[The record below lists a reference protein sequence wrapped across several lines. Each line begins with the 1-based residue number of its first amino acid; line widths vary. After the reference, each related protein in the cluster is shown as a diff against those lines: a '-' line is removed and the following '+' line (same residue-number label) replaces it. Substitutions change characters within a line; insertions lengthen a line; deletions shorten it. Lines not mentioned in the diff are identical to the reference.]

1 MRLVIDTSSI
11 ISALIKNGISRR
23 IIVTPAIQFVTP
35 DYSLKEISKYKELI
49 CEKAK
54 INSNEFNVILN
65 LLFEKITIIPKEEY
79 EEFFDAAKTL
89 IDDINDVPF
98 IALCLASKADGIWSD
113 DTHFKTRKEITI
125 YRTREL
131 ALAFKPQKNNVN

>member
-23 IIVTPAIQFVTP
+23 IIVSPAIQFITP
-35 DYSLKEISKYKELI
+35 DHSLKEISKYKELI
-49 CEKAK
+49 CIKAK
-54 INSNEFNVILN
+54 INSNEFDIILN
-65 LLFEKITIIPKEEY
+65 LLFEKIAIIPKEEY
-79 EEFFDAAKTL
+79 EDFFNTAKTL
-89 IDDINDVPF
+89 IDDINDIPF
-98 IALCLASKADGIWSD
+98 IALCLTSKADGIWSD

-131 ALAFKPQKNNVN
+131 ALVFKPRKK

>member
-23 IIVTPAIQFVTP
+23 IIVSPLIQFITP
-35 DYSLKEISKYKELI
+35 DHSLKEISKYKELI
-49 CEKAK
+49 CKKAK
-54 INSNEFNVILN
+54 INYNEFDIILN

-79 EEFFDAAKTL
+79 EEFFDTVKTL
-89 IDDINDVPF
+89 IDDINDIPF
-98 IALCLASKADGIWSD
+98 IALCIASKADGIWSD
-113 DTHFKTRKEITI
+113 DTHFKTKKEIII

-131 ALAFKPQKNNVN
+131 ALAFKSGKK

>member
-23 IIVTPAIQFVTP
+23 IIVSPLIQFITP
-35 DYSLKEISKYKELI
+35 DHSLKEISKYKELI
-49 CEKAK
+49 CKKAK
-54 INSNEFNVILN
+54 IRSNEFDIILN
-65 LLFEKITIIPKEEY
+65 LLFEKIAIIPKEEY
-79 EEFFDAAKTL
+79 EEFFNAAKTF

-113 DTHFKTRKEITI
+113 DTHFKTKKEISI

-131 ALAFKPQKNNVN
+131 SLAFFKPRKK

>member
-35 DYSLKEISKYKELI
+35 DHSLKEISKYKELV
-49 CEKAK
+49 CKKAK
-54 INSNEFNVILN
+54 INANQFNIIFN

-79 EEFFDAAKTL
+79 EEFFDTAKTL

-131 ALAFKPQKNNVN
+131 ALAFKPRKK

>member
-11 ISALIKNGISRR
+11 ISALIKNGISRK
-23 IIVTPAIQFVTP
+23 IIVSPAIQFVTP
-35 DYSLKEISKYKELI
+35 DHSLKEISKYKERI
-49 CEKAK
+49 CKKAK
-54 INSNEFNVILN
+54 IDVNEFNIIFN
-65 LLFEKITIIPKEEY
+65 LLFEKISIVPKEEY
-79 EEFFDAAKTL
+79 EEFFDVAKTL

-113 DTHFKTRKEITI
+113 DTHFKPRKEIKI

-131 ALAFKPQKNNVN
+131 ALAFKPRTK